1 MMVMMGEPQVELGG
15 DWMGRD
21 WIWSQLTQKI
31 ESLVLDHR
39 ILLFMEGNPF
49 VPAGGSSNTAIQILN
64 SMNIPYE
71 TVDVLVD
78 PDLREGVQLYSGSP
92 GVPQLYVNGEFM
104 GGAEAMVELYQT
116 GELQEAIE
124 IGMLS

>member
-1 MMVMMGEPQVELGG
+1 MPGLFLGDSVESISDVDGWVGG
-15 DWMGRD
+15 WVGQDP
-21 WIWSQLTQKI
+21 IPAFCTIALA
-31 ESLVLDHR
+31 LP
-39 ILLFMEGNPF
+39 LF
-49 VPAGGSSNTAIQILN
+49 QILN